1 VDAGGPS
8 GAPRRPVG
16 TGAGHVRGGTRV
28 VKAPRTLRIEDAAFG
43 LLACLL
49 LLGAPVAVRLLGLH

>member
-1 VDAGGPS
+1 MDAGGPS

-16 TGAGHVRGGTRV
+16 TGAGHEQGGARV

-49 LLGAPVAVRLLGLH
+49 LLGAPAVARLLGLY